1 MKARFG
7 LVATACALLT
17 ACADVPS
24 APSTTDV
31 SQPTATPRSVTLT
44 ISVSPEGAGRVDVF
58 PTPDSQG
65 TYPAGTN
72 LVLRAVPGSNSKF
85 ASWAGDIGG
94 ATNPASFRI
103 DSDATVVA
111 VFDSTESAAAQAQPS
126 PRSATAIAPT
136 PAPTPIPTE
145 ATPAPAATTAPSPTP
160 GRAPTATV
168 APSPTP
174 ARVPTATVA
183 PSPTPARAAT
193 ATASPAPTRIPTVAR
208 PTPTTAAAPT
218 QTPAV
223 DVQES
228 AGATVTVEYEN
239 QEDLQ
244 SLLASNDVTSDIVFW
259 SVQVLLLDGSSVI
272 VRTGHLYLET
282 HEDVRFDSNLGSAH
296 LIRAQTRDGITLW
309 AVTEQITA
317 DTVLKIDLRSTYEA
331 VLIYASSGS
340 MTPDSASI
348 NDLKRKAAQ
357 ALERDAD
364 VQVQALKRLVDG
376 AILEKVDYSAV
387 TVGSV
392 LGPVRSLDDI
402 LASPE
407 P

>member
-1 MKARFG
+1 MKARLV
-7 LVATACALLT
+7 LVATLSACALLT

-24 APSTTDV
+24 APSTTDAP
-31 SQPTATPRSVTLT
+31 QPAATPRSVTLT

-126 PRSATAIAPT
+126 PQPAAAMAPT

-145 ATPAPAATTAPSPTP
+145 ATPA
-160 GRAPTATV
+160 RAST
-168 APSPTP
+168 
-174 ARVPTATVA
+174 
-183 PSPTPARAAT
+183 AT
-193 ATASPAPTRIPTVAR
+193 ATPAPTRIPTVAR
-208 PTPTTAAAPT
+208 ATPTTAAAPT

-223 DVQES
+223 DVQGS
-228 AGATVTVEYEN
+228 AGATVTIEYEN

-296 LIRAQTRDGITLW
+296 LIRAQTRDGITLL

-331 VLIYASSGS
+331 VLIYASLGS

-357 ALERDAD
+357 ALDRDAD
-364 VQVQALKRLVDG
+364 GQVKALKRLVDG

-402 LASPE
+402 LASPG